1 MPTQWI
7 EMAHAGAD
15 SPAQPRGAVTVI
27 LGIGNTLLA
36 DEGAGIHVIDRLRAE
51 GGLDDGVDL
60 VDGGTLSFFLARTI
74 EDADK
79 LIVVD
84 AAEMGVS
91 PGSVRVYEGEQM
103 DAFLGSNRKRSVHE
117 VGLIDLMAMAALAGR
132 LPERRA
138 LIGIQPK
145 SVDWSVVPSAPVAE
159 AIPKA
164 CKHAF
169 ELLEKWQG

>member
-1 MPTQWI
+1 
-7 EMAHAGAD
+7 
-15 SPAQPRGAVTVI
+15 
-27 LGIGNTLLA
+27 
-36 DEGAGIHVIDRLRAE
+36 
-51 GGLDDGVDL
+51 
-60 VDGGTLSFFLARTI
+60 LSFFLARTI